1 MICLRNLLFRF
12 SQYYGIFFGFTY
24 ALIDFKK
31 CEIKFNNNVKINVYL
46 LNFITLLPM
55 SIYKLKGSIKFFVQ
69 DIGLTVI
76 QVIPNIVSVFVLPV
90 LICRRLKEE
99 QFHKSVFETFIS
111 RQKRNFEKLQHS
123 SVDKC
128 TNKILIVQISI
139 LFALTVYR
147 LGDCIIYII
156 EGYWWNATV
165 NYLDFNFTWL
175 SHYILWHHGFILCYI
190 NYIFLKLNT
199 QLDYYDQ
206 VLEMKQSFAE
216 IYIEN
221 YCILQKWNTINSFS
235 VFIALLQVLV
245 SQIFSIFEVVH
256 YIVIVNMTSN
266 IDILHVINLSVSMFE
281 LINIFLYYLICER
294 ISKTLK
300 DTGRIIMEYS
310 TRKQN
315 REVNK
320 IIILLN

>member
-281 LINIFLYYLICER
+281 LINIFLYYFICER

>member
-31 CEIKFNNNVKINVYL
+31 CEIKFNNNVKIYVYL

-99 QFHKSVFETFIS
+99 QFHKSLFETFIS

-165 NYLDFNFTWL
+165 NYLDFNFIWL

-206 VLEMKQSFAE
+206 ELEMKQSFAE

-281 LINIFLYYLICER
+281 LINILMYYLICER

-300 DTGRIIMEYS
+300 DTGRITMEYS

>member
-31 CEIKFNNNVKINVYL
+31 SEIKFNNNVKIYVYL

-55 SIYKLKGSIKFFVQ
+55 SIYKLKGSIQFFVQ

-76 QVIPNIVSVFVLPV
+76 QVIPNIACVFMLPV

-99 QFHKSVFETFIS
+99 QFHKSVFEKFIS
-111 RQKRNFEKLQHS
+111 RQKRNFE

-128 TNKILIVQISI
+128 TNKVLIVQILI
-139 LFALTVYR
+139 LFAVTVYR

-156 EGYWWNATV
+156 EGYRWNAMV
-165 NYLDFNFTWL
+165 NYLDFNFKWL

-216 IYIEN
+216 TYIEN

-266 IDILHVINLSVSMFE
+266 INILHVINLSVSMFE

-315 REVNK
+315 WEVNK
-320 IIILLN
+320 NCYFTELELI